1 MGNRRAAG
9 RVLHDVPEWMTD
21 LLLPRT
27 DDGVTAQWLIMVP
40 FWLIVAV
47 SARRLPRDIQLFIWG
62 LATMNLA
69 WFLLR
74 MAH

>member
-1 MGNRRAAG
+1 VG
-9 RVLHDVPEWMTD
+9 RVAADVPEWMND

-27 DDGVTAQWLIMVP
+27 DDGVTVQWLIMVP
-40 FWLIVAV
+40 LWLIVSFA
-47 SARRLPRDIQLFIWG
+47 ARRLPREVQLLIWG

>member
-1 MGNRRAAG
+1 
-9 RVLHDVPEWMTD
+9 MTD

-27 DDGVTAQWLIMVP
+27 DDGVTVQWLIMVP

-47 SARRLPRDIQLFIWG
+47 SARRLPRDVQLLIWG